1 VQQLWVAAGLLA
13 CGEDIVVLQQ
23 VPTGGSGA
31 EAPVAAEDAGP
42 GAAPVSSDSPD
53 AGMDFGATPPSGG
66 PAQGDAD
73 AAPPSG
79 LAGELMGYWLTD
91 LYIGNCLQS
100 EEYIHFLPGGIGEQ
114 VLLDQNACYYDKRGT
129 FITPA
134 SYVLDGHLLTW
145 RAPGLLQRFNVG
157 VGTQSDGKR
166 WLGHHAYVRLG
177 PSRWR
182 STSQEESYDAEGTL
196 WRSTS
201 TVDLLLDA
209 PLPDSGE
216 SDVQAYVDVTLEI
229 FDRSQA
235 VDQRTRVQ
243 RWQQDLTAHLGP
255 LYGEQVLLL
264 SWPSDVPVPSPLPPS
279 LPLMRY
285 DLDNPLYQLRLVLP
299 PDDPELLLL
308 AWSRWSEHEAPP
320 PPGTPQP
327 CNGSESPPC
336 P

>member
-1 VQQLWVAAGLLA
+1 M
-13 CGEDIVVLQQ
+13 VLRQ

-31 EAPVAAEDAGP
+31 EAPVAAEDGGP
-42 GAAPVSSDSPD
+42 DAAPVSPDSPD
-53 AGMDFGATPPSGG
+53 AGMDSGATPPSVS
-66 PAQGDAD
+66 PAQGDAG

-79 LAGELMGYWLTD
+79 LAGELLGYWLTNSYLGD
-91 LYIGNCLQS
+91 CLDF
-100 EEYIHFLPGGIGEQ
+100 EEYIRFLPDGIGEQ
-114 VLLDQNACYYDKRGT
+114 IRFDQDACYYDRRGT

-145 RAPGLLQRFNVG
+145 MAPGSLQRFNVG
-157 VGTQSDGKR
+157 VGTQVDGKR
-166 WLGHHAYVRLG
+166 LLGHHAYVRLG

-201 TVDLLLDA
+201 MVDLVLDV

-216 SDVQAYVDVTLEI
+216 RDVQAYVDVTVET

-264 SWPSDVPVPSPLPPS
+264 TWPSDVPVPSPVPPS
-279 LPLMRY
+279 LPFTRY
-285 DLDNPLYQLRLVLP
+285 DFDSPLYQLRLVLP
-299 PDDPELLLL
+299 PDDPELLM
-308 AWSRWSEHEAPP
+308 AWSRWSEHDAPP

-327 CNGSESPPC
+327 CNGYEEPPC